1 MSLYFLLG
9 TLTENGQRM
18 LLRNPDMMIEA
29 IRECD
34 CEGAQILGQYAVLGK
49 YDYVMIAEAND
60 NEAVARLA
68 LEIGVRA
75 GLHTETL
82 PAMAIGVLAE
92 EESENG
98 GKEETRFADLPSTS
112 GGEEW
117 RLPGRGS

>member
-1 MSLYFLLG
+1 
-9 TLTENGQRM
+9 M
-18 LLRNPDMMIEA
+18 LLRNPDIMIEA

-82 PAMAIGVLAE
+82 PAMAIGVLAD
-92 EESENG
+92 EESDDG
-98 GKEETRFADLPSTS
+98 GERESRFADLPSAS
-112 GGEEW
+112 NEEW

>member
-29 IRECD
+29 IRGCD

-49 YDYVMIAEAND
+49 YDYVMIAEADD

-68 LEIGVRA
+68 LEIGVKS

-82 PAMAIGVLAE
+82 PAMAIGVMAD
-92 EESENG
+92 EESDNG
-98 GKEETRFADLPSTS
+98 GQEETRFADLPSAS
-112 GGEEW
+112 GEEW

>member
-9 TLTENGQRM
+9 TLTENGQNM

-82 PAMAIGVLAE
+82 PAMAIGVLAD
-92 EESENG
+92 EESDDG
-98 GKEETRFADLPSTS
+98 GERESRFADLPSAS
-112 GGEEW
+112 SEEW